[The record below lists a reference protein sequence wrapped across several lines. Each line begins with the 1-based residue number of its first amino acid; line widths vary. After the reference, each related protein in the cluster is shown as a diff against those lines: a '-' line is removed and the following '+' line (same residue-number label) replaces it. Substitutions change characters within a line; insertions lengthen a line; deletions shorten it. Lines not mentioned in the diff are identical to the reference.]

1 LPEVVVPAIVKA
13 LQSQGD
19 RVEGV
24 WMGKEVNTE
33 EVNTEARLRSSLQSL
48 SVKLTLHAN
57 RSLVHPDDLG
67 FEVRELPDIFTN
79 FRKRVEG
86 VDMYREPLPT
96 PTKLKPFA
104 TLPESLTDQAGA
116 YRLDGKAGL
125 DKAESVVEAL
135 LKPLRENPG
144 PLAPPKVSAQPQ
156 HSAFP
161 FVGGE
166 TEALKRLDDYIGVSQ
181 PGRKY
186 KQTRNGMLGV
196 DYSTKFSAALAHG
209 LISPRLLASRA
220 EQMDHDLGDKGKQGG
235 YWIVFELLWRD
246 YFHFV
251 GQKYGS
257 SMFTLEGIEARL
269 DSKSAQSKAG
279 EWLSPNS
286 LSDPDDAFVRWTQ
299 GKTGI
304 PLIDANML
312 ELAATGFMSNR
323 GRQNVASFLTKDL
336 YYDWRL
342 GAEWFESSL
351 SDYDC
356 NSNWLNWAYV
366 AGVGNDPRSSRQF
379 NPIKQANDYDPNADY
394 VKAWLPQLRAL
405 PANLAQHPWTAAQA
419 ERPKDYPAPVV
430 ENPSWKKHYNN
441 RNQGN
446 NGSNNNTSARGGR
459 GGGRGGGGARGR
471 GRGRGRA

>member
-1 LPEVVVPAIVKA
+1 MHLTPLNLRFLTNSIFDLKSSLQARNSDLSLWAGLPEVVVPEIVKA

-33 EVNTEARLRSSLQSL
+33 EVNTEARLARSLQSL
-48 SVKLTLHAN
+48 SVKLTLHAH
-57 RSLVHPDDLG
+57 RSLIHPDDLG
-67 FEVRELPDIFTN
+67 FKVSQLPDIFTN

-86 VDMYREPLPT
+86 PDMYRDPLPT
-96 PTKLKPFA
+96 PSKLKPFA
-104 TLPESLTDQAGA
+104 ELPGGLKDQAGA

-125 DKAESVVEAL
+125 DKSEAVIEAL
-135 LKPLRENPG
+135 LKPLLANPG
-144 PLAPPKVSAQPQ
+144 PLPAPKVLEVPERP
-156 HSAFP
+156 AFP

-166 TEALKRLDDYIGVSQ
+166 TEALKRLDEYIGASQ

-196 DYSTKFSAALAHG
+196 NYSTKFSAALAHG

-220 EQMDHDLGDKGKQGG
+220 EQMDRELGDKGKAGG

-251 GQKYGS
+251 GAKYGS
-257 SMFTLEGIEARL
+257 SMFTLEGIEEQL
-269 DSKSAQSKAG
+269 DSKSVQSKAG
-279 EWLSPNS
+279 EWKSPNS
-286 LSDPDDAFVRWTQ
+286 LSDHNDAFVRWTQ
-299 GKTGI
+299 GQTGV
-304 PLIDANML
+304 PLIDANMR

-342 GAEWFESSL
+342 GAEWFESLL
-351 SDYDC
+351 SDYDP
-356 NSNWLNWAYV
+356 NSNYGNWQYV

-379 NPIKQANDYDPNADY
+379 NPQKQLNDYDPSS
-394 VKAWLPQLRAL
+394 
-405 PANLAQHPWTAAQA
+405 
-419 ERPKDYPAPVV
+419 E
-430 ENPSWKKHYNN
+430 
-441 RNQGN
+441 
-446 NGSNNNTSARGGR
+446 
-459 GGGRGGGGARGR
+459 
-471 GRGRGRA
+471 